1 MGWKSGDSKLGWK
14 RRNPRVML
22 KKLEKSRQPLD
33 DATKRRQK
41 REGRSS
47 ASVLETLQVIKPGFR
62 RIHFSFHSSLRR
74 HGKFMGN
81 GELPSSTPAIPE
93 RSMQGS
99 GLEALQCGSSPWI
112 RISSHL
118 PHSRDLCKRPTV
130 HRPPLQ
136 QTKGQ
141 TFPPT
146 SLICKLIIKRRLEGR
161 K

>member
-1 MGWKSGDSKLGWK
+1 M
-14 RRNPRVML
+14 ML
-22 KKLEKSRQPLD
+22 KKLKKSRQPLD
-33 DATKRRQK
+33 DATKGRPK
-41 REGRSS
+41 REGRNS
-47 ASVLETLQVIKPGFR
+47 ASVLETLQVIKPGSR

-81 GELPSSTPAIPE
+81 GGLPSSAPGILE
-93 RSMQGS
+93 RSMQWS
-99 GLEALQCGSSPWI
+99 GLQALQCGSSLWI

-118 PHSRDLCKRPTV
+118 PHFKDLCKRPTV
-130 HRPPLQ
+130 HRPSLQ

-141 TFPPT
+141 RFPPT